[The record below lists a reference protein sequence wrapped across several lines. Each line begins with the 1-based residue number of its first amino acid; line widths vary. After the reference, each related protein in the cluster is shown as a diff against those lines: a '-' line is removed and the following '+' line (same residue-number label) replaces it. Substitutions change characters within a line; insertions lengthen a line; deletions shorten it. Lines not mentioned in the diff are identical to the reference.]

1 VLEVLDFDLLLL
13 IIVVNRRQGLDGR
26 FHDEA
31 VWELVDGIRDDGD
44 PSLDDRT
51 SMGLQLRRTS
61 DSDLYN
67 LQLYIDVT
75 VMRQR

>member
-1 VLEVLDFDLLLL
+1 MLDFDLLFL
-13 IIVVNRRQGLDGR
+13 VVVVHWRQGLDGR
-26 FHDEA
+26 FHNEA
-31 VWELVDGIRDDGD
+31 VWELVNGIRDDGD

-61 DSDLYN
+61 DSDSYN
-67 LQLYIDVT
+67 LQPYIDAT